1 MRTLIISAIEGMKR
15 SEHMRPILK
24 KEHLQ
29 ICIVFEEESW
39 YLLFDGKAP
48 RFISREKELSDVVIE
63 GDRDGLTQLFR
74 GEDFL
79 LAMKRRG
86 DISVTGSL
94 KHLLWL
100 ESLFYLT
107 DVDYEKITDFVDK
120 DNR

>member
-1 MRTLIISAIEGMKR
+1 MRTLLISAIEGMKR
-15 SEHMRPILK
+15 SEHMKPLLK
-24 KEHLQ
+24 KEQLQ
-29 ICIVFEEESW
+29 LCIIFEEETW
-39 YLLFDGKAP
+39 YLLFDGHDP
-48 RFISREKELSDVVIE
+48 RFISKEKELSDVVIE

-107 DVDYEKITDFVDK
+107 DVVMKK
-120 DNR
+120 